1 MNGNMKKQKL
11 IVISIIIALIMLIPI
26 PNRLKDGGSVEY
38 RALIY
43 KVTKLYRFNE
53 VSAATH
59 EEGWIIEILGF
70 EIYNNSHTVPTVV
83 VA

>member
-1 MNGNMKKQKL
+1 MKKKIII
-11 IVISIIIALIMLIPI
+11 IVIIIAALIMLIPI

-43 KVTKLYRFNE
+43 KATKLYRFNE
-53 VSAATH
+53 ASTATH

>member
-1 MNGNMKKQKL
+1 MKKKIL
-11 IVISIIIALIMLIPI
+11 IIVCIIIGIVMLIPI

-53 VSAATH
+53 ASTATH

>member
-1 MNGNMKKQKL
+1 MKKIIII
-11 IVISIIIALIMLIPI
+11 IVIIIITLIMLIPI

-53 VSAATH
+53 ASTATH

-70 EIYNNSHTVPTVV
+70 EIYNSSHTVPTVI